1 MCCLTCE
8 QKSRTEVDVS
18 NNWKAAI
25 VHVPYPAMKDEIHA
39 WLDVVLVTT
48 RHIWRVPKKGT
59 AVNCSCSRT
68 LIVAHE
74 AIWEDL
80 VYHFEIVGNMMQIYL
95 GLKEQNTTEY
105 KLEAFLGYTIQEPGA

>member
-1 MCCLTCE
+1 MVTLFFE
-8 QKSRTEVDVS
+8 QQKISAV
-18 NNWKAAI
+18 
-25 VHVPYPAMKDEIHA
+25 
-39 WLDVVLVTT
+39 LQDVVLVTT

-80 VYHFEIVGNMMQIYL
+80 VYHFEIVG
-95 GLKEQNTTEY
+95 K
-105 KLEAFLGYTIQEPGA
+105 